1 MVQMKDINYIKNA
14 IKNRNKHI
22 NTFKML
28 TKKYGYHPDF
38 YKKRTTELI
47 KEVEILESILN
58 KIK

>member
-1 MVQMKDINYIKNA
+1 MSSELKYINKTIS
-14 IKNRNKHI
+14 NRKKHI
-22 NTFKML
+22 KTFKML
-28 TKKYGYHPDF
+28 TNKYGYHPDF